1 MASKIGVIESQ
12 KTRLEIRTDDDPVTW
27 AAVIEL
33 TDAPIPTASRSSA
46 DVTTLDDSFKRRD
59 SSGVIDF
66 GSAEYKG
73 LALSGNTTHELI
85 RNAFITGDFI
95 KVRVVTPDNTAY
107 TFDALV
113 TKWGK
118 EVKSGDKLRMSFTL
132 DIDGEVVESVLP

>member
-1 MASKIGVIESQ
+1 M
-12 KTRLEIRTDDDPVTW
+12 
-27 AAVIEL
+27 
-33 TDAPIPTASRSSA
+33 
-46 DVTTLDDSFKRRD
+46 TTLDDSFKRRD

-73 LALSGNTTHELI
+73 LALSGNTTHQLI
-85 RNAFITGDFI
+85 RDAFITGDFI

-118 EVKSGDKLRMSFTL
+118 EVKSGDKLRLSFTL